1 MAYSEELAQRV
12 RDVLIGRAEAPLERK
27 MFGGLCFMVQGHMCC
42 GIVKEE
48 LMVRVGPDKY
58 EEALTK
64 KGGRPMDFTGRPLK
78 GMVYVSEEGFRS
90 AKALGQW
97 VDRGLSFVRSLPPK

>member
-1 MAYSEELAQRV
+1 MAYNEELAQRV
-12 RDVLIGRAEAPLERK
+12 RDVLIGRGESPQERK
-27 MFGGLCFMVQGHMCC
+27 MFGGLCFMIQGHMCC

-48 LMVRVGPDKY
+48 LMVRVGPEQY
-58 EEALTK
+58 EEAHTK

-78 GMVYVSEEGFRS
+78 GMVYVGQEGFRG

-97 VDRGLSFVRSLPPK
+97 VDRGLSFVHELPPK